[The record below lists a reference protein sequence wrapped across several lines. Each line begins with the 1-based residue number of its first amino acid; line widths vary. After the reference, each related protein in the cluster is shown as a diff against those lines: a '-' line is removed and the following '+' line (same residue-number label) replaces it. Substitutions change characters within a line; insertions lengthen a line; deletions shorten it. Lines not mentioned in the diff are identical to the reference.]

1 MQEVRLTPTSYIV
14 LGLLEFAG
22 ESTPY
27 GLKQLVAGSVGYFW
41 TLQHA
46 QLYTEPERLARGGY
60 VTETREETGRRRKLY
75 AITAK
80 GTRALEEWRTETT
93 SALAELREP
102 ALLKLFFG
110 ADPGAAGERAAAREP
125 ARLAEYERIRDS
137 MSDDVRPGP
146 RPALELGIRVE
157 RETIAFWEELAGL
170 GFAPMATAAEPSRP
184 SCRSR
189 AAATGAKVRLHP
201 LLTAHRPGPARVV
214 PARGGPLRVAQGVR
228 ARRAEGP
235 VAQSADPGVPAR
247 APERRTRAGGHR
259 LPRLRGREPAL
270 EPRRVRDGHLP
281 RHRHARRAGGGR
293 AAAREGHRA
302 VEREGR

>member
-110 ADPGAAGERAAAREP
+110 ADPAAARGGPAAREP
-125 ARLAEYERIRDS
+125 GAARRVRADPRL
-137 MSDDVRPGP
+137 DVRRRAT
-146 RPALELGIRVE
+146 RPSQALELGIRVE
-157 RETIAFWEELAGL
+157 RETIAFWEELAG
-170 GFAPMATAAEPSRP
+170 
-184 SCRSR
+184 
-189 AAATGAKVRLHP
+189 
-201 LLTAHRPGPARVV
+201 
-214 PARGGPLRVAQGVR
+214 
-228 ARRAEGP
+228 
-235 VAQSADPGVPAR
+235 
-247 APERRTRAGGHR
+247 
-259 LPRLRGREPAL
+259 
-270 EPRRVRDGHLP
+270 
-281 RHRHARRAGGGR
+281 
-293 AAAREGHRA
+293 
-302 VEREGR
+302 